1 DLALVLSTLFA
12 YLAELERCVASHGD
26 GLASKEYM
34 VQTSNQQ
41 AQAMIQV
48 VRNALYT
55 FTTSFYVYL
64 EALKLPQDLGRQL
77 QVFANFQA

>member
-1 DLALVLSTLFA
+1 DIALVLSTLFA
-12 YLAELERCVASHGD
+12 YLAELERGVAAHGD
-26 GLASKEYM
+26 GAGSRDYL
-34 VQTSNQQ
+34 VQTSNRQ
-41 AQAMIQV
+41 ALAMIQV